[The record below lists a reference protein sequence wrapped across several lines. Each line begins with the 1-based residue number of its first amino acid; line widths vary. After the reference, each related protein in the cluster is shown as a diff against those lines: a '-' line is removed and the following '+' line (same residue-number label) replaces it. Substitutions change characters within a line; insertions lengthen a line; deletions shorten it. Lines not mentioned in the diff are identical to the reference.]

1 VANKL
6 PFGAQRVKERLG
18 KIPCYIVEAD
28 VFYPALLQEL
38 KDHLGTAGPNPKKPT
53 QYWLEVAY
61 QCMKM
66 DMQAACGFQIEIQI
80 TNASG
85 KKWAL
90 IKHPD
95 PDHKVDKETGIVIM
109 TGVYKATKG
118 LEAKR
123 HYKALRGFIPS

>member
-1 VANKL
+1 MANKL
-6 PFGAQRVKERLG
+6 PFGAKKLKTMPG
-18 KIPCYIVEAD
+18 KVPCYEVEAD
-28 VFYPALLQEL
+28 VFYPTLLQEL
-38 KDHLGTAGPNPKKPT
+38 KDHLGEAGPDPKKPT

-66 DMQAACGFQIEIQI
+66 DMQTACGFQIEIQI

-95 PDHKVDKETGIVIM
+95 PDRKIDKATGNVVM
-109 TGVYKATKG
+109 TGVFKATKG